1 MDIRDVVSLSLFI
14 IFLVSYSLKLWLLS
28 KKQGIQAHVLGKKGK
43 PDATRIVETG
53 VKFFSAIWGILWFA
67 YSSGSLG
74 GWLKTFS
81 AAGWVSWTGSAITA
95 FGVLIF
101 IIAMLYMKSS
111 WRVGIDKTTQTA
123 LVRDGLYR
131 FSRNPAF
138 VGFDLMFI
146 GFMLMYPNTLN
157 IGVGVC
163 NLILFHLLIR
173 QEEKHLNQTFGEVY
187 QKYAV
192 DTPRYLWFI

>member
-1 MDIRDVVSLSLFI
+1 MSLFV

-43 PDATRIVETG
+43 AGSTRIVETG
-53 VKFFSAIWGILWFA
+53 VKIFSALWGILWFA
-67 YSSGSLG
+67 CSLGSLVG
-74 GWLKTFS
+74 LTSFS
-81 AAGWVSWTGSAITA
+81 TAGWVGWTGSVITA

-111 WRVGIDKTTQTA
+111 WRVGIDKTTETA
-123 LVRDGLYR
+123 LVTDGLYR

-146 GFMLMYPNTLN
+146 GFMLMYPSTTN
-157 IGVGVC
+157 IGVGLC
-163 NLILFHLLIR
+163 NLLLFHLLIR
-173 QEEKHLNQTFGEVY
+173 QEEKHLDQTFGVEY
-187 QKYAV
+187 RKYAEA
-192 DTPRYLWFI
+192 TPRYLWFI